1 MTIKSTTTTSYY
13 LTIAMNSV
21 NGHVIVITTT
31 TTSVL
36 GTVFLRFLE
45 MSRDL
50 EAHSCALLEC
60 TLLLVK
66 SERLE

>member
-1 MTIKSTTTTSYY
+1 
-13 LTIAMNSV
+13 MNSV

-31 TTSVL
+31 TTCL
-36 GTVFLRFLE
+36 YFLCLYCLRFLE

-50 EAHSCALLEC
+50 EAQSCALLEC